1 MNVLIEK
8 YNRKLNQT
16 NTTFVRSL
24 MHDINWNARLI
35 GIKGAR
41 GVGKTTLMLQRIKVS
56 GNKVSEVLYVS
67 LDNIWFSE
75 NKLSDMADDFVKK
88 GGRYLF
94 LDEVH
99 KYSNWSQE
107 IKNIY
112 DDYPELHIVFTGS
125 SLLHMLNAR
134 ADLSRRAVVYEMQ
147 GLSYREF
154 LNIKYGTSFTSIS
167 LNDICANHIEISHT
181 LLNQIRPLQYFQ
193 EYLTLGYYP
202 FFIEEESL
210 YHIRLEEVVNMILE
224 VELPQLRNVN
234 IAFISKIKQLL
245 QVVAESAPFVP
256 NILKLSERLGIN
268 RETLLAY
275 LHYINEAHLI
285 NIVNKKGKGISKLQ
299 KPDKVFLENTNLMYT
314 LCGDKMNSGNARET
328 YFVNQV
334 GYSHR
339 VELAQRGD
347 FTIDGKIIFK
357 IGGKNKSI
365 KQLEDQENAYLA
377 LDDIEFGTGS
387 SIPLWQFGFL
397 Y

>member
-1 MNVLIEK
+1 MDVLIEK
-8 YNRKLNQT
+8 FNRKLHQT
-16 NTTFVRSL
+16 DTTFVRSL
-24 MHDINWNARLI
+24 MDAINWNARLI

-41 GVGKTTLMLQRIKVS
+41 GVGKTTLMLQRIKKADFK
-56 GNKVSEVLYVS
+56 GSEALYVS

-88 GGRYLF
+88 GGKFLF

-99 KYSNWSQE
+99 KYANWSQE
-107 IKNIY
+107 IKNMY
-112 DDYPELHIVFTGS
+112 DDYPGLSIVFTGS

-154 LNIKYGTSFTSIS
+154 LNMKYRTSFTKIS
-167 LNDICANHIEISHT
+167 LSDVCRNHLAISHDI
-181 LLNQIRPLQYFQ
+181 LSQIRPLQYFQ
-193 EYLTLGYYP
+193 EYLTIGYYP

-285 NIVNKKGKGISKLQ
+285 NIVYKKGKGISKLQ
-299 KPDKVFLENTNLMYT
+299 KPDKIFLENTNLMYT
-314 LCGDKMNSGNARET
+314 LCGNKMDSGNARET
-328 YFVNQV
+328 YFVNQL
-334 GYSHR
+334 GYRHK
-339 VELAQRGD
+339 VELAEKGD
-347 FTIDGKIIFK
+347 FTIDEKIIFE

-365 KQLEDQENAYLA
+365 KQLEGQENAYLA
-377 LDDIEFGTGS
+377 LDNIEFGTGS